1 LWGGDAEGGGPYI
14 FARDDDPEQ
23 LQGFE
28 VELVAAVARE
38 LGLQPQLVQ
47 TQWDK
52 LPDML
57 RAGKI
62 DVVVNG
68 IEDTPERAAV
78 LGISQPYFVYALQL
92 LVRKDDAATR
102 SWLDLKRPRQGRPAR
117 IGVLTGSMAETW
129 MRTFCQEKC
138 EVASYDGNTDA
149 MREVETGKLDATLQD
164 TPIVQFYAPR
174 FPALVRA
181 GEPVGKGLYVALFR
195 QDNPLLRQAFDRTL
209 HKLIQ
214 AGELQHIYQ
223 RYGLWDD
230 LQVHLLPAERTAA
243 ASDSAPGP
251 QTQLQ
256 QASKRV
262 RGMEVWHKYGWMLV
276 QAAGLTIVLTLLAFP
291 LAVVAGLGLAL
302 VRLYGP
308 RWAGKVVVAVVEV
321 LRGTPLMLQLY
332 CLFFLLPEW
341 GVNLPAFATGVLG
354 LAINYAASE
363 SELLRA
369 GLQSVPA
376 GQYEAALSVGLSRRQ
391 ALRHVVIPQA
401 FRTVLP
407 PLVSDFI
414 AMFKD
419 TSVCSAITLIELTK
433 RFQVLSMSTQAT
445 VELMALTALLYLAMS
460 YPLARLA
467 AWLEVRMAGDAGV
480 QSMHKP
486 AAKAGKPPRRT
497 A

>member
-1 LWGGDAEGGGPYI
+1 
-14 FARDDDPEQ
+14 
-23 LQGFE
+23 
-28 VELVAAVARE
+28 
-38 LGLQPQLVQ
+38 
-47 TQWDK
+47 
-52 LPDML
+52 
-57 RAGKI
+57 
-62 DVVVNG
+62 
-68 IEDTPERAAV
+68 
-78 LGISQPYFVYALQL
+78 LGISQPYYVYALQL
-92 LVRKDDAATR
+92 LARNGEAEIRT
-102 SWLDLKRPRQGRPAR
+102 WQDLKRPRQGRPAR
-117 IGVLTGSMAETW
+117 IGVLTGSSAETW
-129 MRTFCQEKC
+129 MQTFCQQKC
-138 EVASYDGNTDA
+138 EVVSYDGNTDA

-174 FPALVRA
+174 FPALVRV
-181 GEPVGKGLYVALFR
+181 GEPVGKGLYVALFS
-195 QDNPLLRQAFDRTL
+195 QDNPLLRQAFDRVL

-223 RYGLWDD
+223 RYGLWDN
-230 LQVHLLPAERTAA
+230 LQSQLLPAVATTATA
-243 ASDSAPGP
+243 EFASTSAQP
-251 QTQLQ
+251 QLQ
-256 QASKRV
+256 QASKRL
-262 RGMEVWHKYGWMLV
+262 RGLEVWHKYGWLLV

-308 RWAGKVVVAVVEV
+308 RLAGKVVVAVVEF

-467 AWLEVRMAGDAGV
+467 AWLEVRMAAV
-480 QSMHKP
+480 PKP
-486 AAKAGKPPRRT
+486 T
-497 A
+497 